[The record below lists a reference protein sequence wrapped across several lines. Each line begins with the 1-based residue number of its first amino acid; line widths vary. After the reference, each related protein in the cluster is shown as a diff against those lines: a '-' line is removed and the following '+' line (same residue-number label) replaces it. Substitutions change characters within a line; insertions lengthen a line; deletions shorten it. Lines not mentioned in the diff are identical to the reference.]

1 MALESALVAANSRLT
16 SSNMSL
22 RRKITELSW
31 PLVVLLTMIALIG
44 SAMLYSAAGGN
55 WRPWAVGHLIRFGL
69 GASVMLVVALTDI
82 RTWMRMA
89 YPIYGLSLVLL
100 VWVEVAGKIG
110 MGAQRWIDL
119 GFLQLQPSEMMK
131 IALVMVLARYFH
143 GLKPDR
149 ASNPLMLLAP
159 LALICLPVG
168 LVMRQPDLGTAILLL
183 GGAGGLM
190 FIAGVSWKY
199 FVAVGVA
206 VAAALPIAWSFLHGY
221 QKDRIFTFLDPER
234 DPLGTGYHIMQ
245 SKIAL
250 GSGGV
255 FGKGYMA
262 GTQSHL
268 EFLPEKHTDFIFT
281 MLAEEMGMIGALTVL
296 ILFILVIVYGYV
308 LAMRVRHQFGRLIIL
323 GIVLNFFLYV
333 FVNMAMVMGLI
344 PVVGVPLPFVSYGGT
359 AMLTLLFGFG
369 LVLSASLH
377 RTSPIP
383 EDPGM
388 LY

>member
-1 MALESALVAANSRLT
+1 MALESAFVSANARLAASNLT
-16 SSNMSL
+16 W
-22 RRKITELSW
+22 RRKLVELSW
-31 PLVVLLTMIALIG
+31 PLVGLLSLIALIG
-44 SAMLYSAAGGN
+44 AAMLYSAGGG
-55 WRPWAVGHLIRFGL
+55 WSPWALGHLGRFAVGFAIMI
-69 GASVMLVVALTDI
+69 GVVMVDI
-82 RTWMRMA
+82 RHWMRLA
-89 YPIYGLSLVLL
+89 YPIYAGSLVLL

-119 GFLQLQPSEMMK
+119 GFMQLQPSEVMK

-143 GLKPDR
+143 SLKPDR
-149 ASNPLMLLAP
+149 ASHPLLLLAP
-159 LALICLPVG
+159 LVMIAMPVALVL
-168 LVMRQPDLGTAILLL
+168 RQPDLGTAILLL

-190 FIAGVSWKY
+190 FVAGVSWKY
-199 FVAVGVA
+199 FVAGAAV
-206 VAAALPIAWSFLHGY
+206 VAAALPVAWSFLHDY
-221 QKDRIFTFLDPER
+221 QKNRIFTFLDPER

-281 MLAEEMGMIGALTVL
+281 MLSEEMGMIGALTVL

-308 LAMRVRHQFGRLIIL
+308 LAMRVRHQFGRLIVL

-377 RTSPIP
+377 RSSPIP
-383 EDPGM
+383 DDPGM